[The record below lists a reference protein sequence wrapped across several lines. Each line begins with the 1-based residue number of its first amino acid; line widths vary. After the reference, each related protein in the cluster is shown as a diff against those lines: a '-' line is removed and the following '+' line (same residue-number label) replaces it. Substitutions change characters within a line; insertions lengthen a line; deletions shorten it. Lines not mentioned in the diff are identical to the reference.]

1 MRNATSVWIVSLLT
15 VLIVA
20 GPAMAQRA
28 DVDQLTAAQKQLLAA
43 RAARA
48 DAIRKLAEQIKGIRI
63 TSETTVKDFVTESDR
78 IHTYLGPVILRG
90 AREVGKPRF
99 YANGICEVTMQVT
112 LMSVMKELKGL
123 HAAHYKGSKYKSL
136 SFEQW
141 KVYNK
146 LTTITAVGS
155 GAQPASAQDVQ
166 QVVPPGSPPGTPAV
180 VTWRTPPGWER
191 VAPNGY
197 NMAKRAARMDAMRKL
212 AERIRGISITSETT
226 VKDFVTERDM
236 IHTFMK
242 TFMRGFKEEGPA
254 QYLPNQTAQVT
265 LSITLQQ
272 VVNVIKGLQVIHKVN
287 DDFKSMGIDRI
298 KQQVRTGKFIESGY
312 GAVHP
317 KFILAPVP
325 VVQGVVG
332 GPKPPAWVGSPVQA
346 VGNSS
351 ISAQKGTDPAQKQ
364 LLAMRAAELDA
375 KRKLGETVWG
385 LKINATTTVK
395 DFVATSDV
403 IRGDLYVFLAGA
415 RIVAT
420 DVQGDIVSVT
430 VEIDP
435 KNLWDNVIK
444 QRLGN

>member
-123 HAAHYKGSKYKSL
+123 HAAHYSGSKYKSL
-136 SFEQW
+136 SFERW

-155 GAQPASAQDVQ
+155 GAQPASAQEVQ

-180 VTWRTPPGWER
+180 VTWRTPPGWDR
-191 VAPNGY
+191 VAPQGY
-197 NMAKRAARMDAMRKL
+197 LTAARAARVDAMRKL

-226 VKDFVTERDM
+226 VKDFVTESDEIRSAM
-236 IHTFMK
+236 EFAA
-242 TFMRGFKEEGPA
+242 EE
-254 QYLPNQTAQVT
+254 LK
-265 LSITLQQ
+265 L
-272 VVNVIKGLQVIHKVN
+272 VVEG
-287 DDFKSMGIDRI
+287 G
-298 KQQVRTGKFIESGY
+298 
-312 GAVHP
+312 GAVG
-317 KFILAPVP
+317 IAAVLAKQLEQAQRHVAI
-325 VVQGVVG
+325 VVSG
-332 GPKPPAWVGSPVQA
+332 GNVSLDTLVDRESTVRLNNKV
-346 VGNSS
+346 
-351 ISAQKGTDPAQKQ
+351 TDP
-364 LLAMRAAELDA
+364 
-375 KRKLGETVWG
+375 
-385 LKINATTTVK
+385 
-395 DFVATSDV
+395 S
-403 IRGDLYVFLAGA
+403 
-415 RIVAT
+415 
-420 DVQGDIVSVT
+420 
-430 VEIDP
+430 
-435 KNLWDNVIK
+435 
-444 QRLGN
+444 